1 MNNKPNAITNRDLF
15 REIYRKLHA
24 KKALLLFI
32 AILCLTLSGCSK
44 TLKQIKNG
52 DVQTDEYNIDHTNL
66 DNQDIFYVIPIT
78 TTVSNGKGGMS
89 TSVTYVPM
97 WTETDHLKITY
108 WSNGHKKHL
117 KTDSFDVE
125 KSHLNYEYFKVKKG
139 QVNKTDPD
147 VVAYLKETD
156 K

>member
-1 MNNKPNAITNRDLF
+1 MVKYKTNIILFNPKKCDLCGKSIAEDNIS
-15 REIYRKLHA
+15 EINIKFHA

-32 AILCLTLSGCSK
+32 AILCLTLSGCSR

-108 WSNGHKKHL
+108 WSNGHKKLTTSLQMVVLAFLALLL
-117 KTDSFDVE
+117 KRF
-125 KSHLNYEYFKVKKG
+125 
-139 QVNKTDPD
+139 
-147 VVAYLKETD
+147 
-156 K
+156 